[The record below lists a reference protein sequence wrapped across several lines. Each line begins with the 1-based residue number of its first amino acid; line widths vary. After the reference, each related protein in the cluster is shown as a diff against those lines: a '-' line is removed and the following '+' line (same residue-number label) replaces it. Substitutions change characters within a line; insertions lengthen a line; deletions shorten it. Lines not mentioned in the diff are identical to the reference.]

1 MQSNMQP
8 TIEEKKR
15 FLKARTQN
23 ILDKLLRMDIY
34 TVGNQ
39 RASGLHSYV
48 CPICGRGSG
57 REEEDNVGIT
67 TNNKL
72 QYRCFEHSCLDY
84 GGKNGKDVI
93 DLYKLVE
100 GIQGAPFR
108 QVVDEMYNRY
118 KDLPEDGSPP
128 LPTVQLEQD
137 GHTSDVQTAS
147 REHEYS
153 IGEEYSV
160 EKIVAFY
167 YPNETLRDDG
177 KDELLESYLE
187 EGDFWQDDSSVE
199 DNLWNMVYATNATKE
214 KGALQLPLAS
224 SRPDESP
231 Y

>member
-1 MQSNMQP
+1 MQP

-23 ILDKLLRMDIY
+23 ILDKLLRLDVY

-57 REEEDNVGIT
+57 RNEEDNVGIT

-72 QYRCFEHSCLDY
+72 QYRCFAHSCLDY

-100 GIQGAPFR
+100 GIQGVPFR
-108 QVVDEMYNRY
+108 QVLDEMYNRY

-147 REHEYS
+147 PEF
-153 IGEEYSV
+153 GEEYSV
-160 EKIVAFY
+160 EATVAYY
-167 YPNETLRDDG
+167 YPNETLVDDG
-177 KDELLESYLE
+177 KDELLENYLKE
-187 EGDFWQDDSSVE
+187 ENDFWQDDSSVE

-214 KGALQLPLAS
+214 KGALQLTFAS
-224 SRPDESP
+224 SRTDE
-231 Y
+231 